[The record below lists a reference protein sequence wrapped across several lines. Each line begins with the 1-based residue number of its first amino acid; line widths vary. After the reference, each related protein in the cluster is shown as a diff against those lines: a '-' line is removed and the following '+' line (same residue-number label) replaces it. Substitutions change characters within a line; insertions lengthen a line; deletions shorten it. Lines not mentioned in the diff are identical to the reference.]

1 VSTTKLIDERPD
13 GLYLSFDLMAS
24 LLAPFGSAEA
34 LAVAR
39 QLDDKVMALLTTA
52 AE

>member
-1 VSTTKLIDERPD
+1 
-13 GLYLSFDLMAS
+13 LSYDLMAS
-24 LLAPFGSAEA
+24 LLAPYGSAEA

-39 QLDDKVMALLTTA
+39 QLDKKVMTLLTAA